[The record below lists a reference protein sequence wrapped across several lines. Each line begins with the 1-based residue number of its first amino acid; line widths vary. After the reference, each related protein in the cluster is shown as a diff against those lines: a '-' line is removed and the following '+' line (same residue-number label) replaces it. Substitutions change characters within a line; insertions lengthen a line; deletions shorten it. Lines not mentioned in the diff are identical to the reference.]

1 MNDRQVRTWSWMLS
15 AIKSGGVERFAD
27 LHIDNIDP
35 KWKKREHWLHGGL
48 EALRIATIERT
59 SNKLPFDIALVY
71 SLKAGTDPLGINF
84 GDIET
89 LQEEF
94 DWSPPSLYLIK
105 KGEKPWTCGAA
116 NGSTGPSEIR
126 TEPLDPRL
134 YKHEGLTATGFFMEF
149 KPSDVIEY
157 SRTVHI
163 IA

>member
-1 MNDRQVRTWSWMLS
+1 MLS
-15 AIKSGGVERFAD
+15 TIRSGGIERFTD
-27 LHIDNIDP
+27 LHIDNIDLA
-35 KWKKREHWLHGGL
+35 WKKREHWFDGGL

-59 SNKLPFDIALVY
+59 SNKLPFDVVLVY

-84 GDIET
+84 SDTAT

-105 KGEKPWTCGAA
+105 KGEKPWTCGK
-116 NGSTGPSEIR
+116 GKGLSSPSEIL
-126 TEPLDPRL
+126 TKSLDSSL
-134 YKHEGLTATGFFMEF
+134 FEHEGLTAQGFFIEF
-149 KPSDVIEY
+149 KPSEVIEY